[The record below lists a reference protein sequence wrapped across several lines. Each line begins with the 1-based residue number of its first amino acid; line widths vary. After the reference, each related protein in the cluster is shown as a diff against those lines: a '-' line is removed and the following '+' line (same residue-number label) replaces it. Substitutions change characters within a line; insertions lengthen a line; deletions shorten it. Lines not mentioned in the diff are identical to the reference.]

1 MEPVEVGGQVLVVDA
16 DGVVVE
22 EGEDDEEDEE
32 HHEEDHDSSRD
43 PLSCQRGLLSV
54 LALFVSKSSRRGD
67 SRSR

>member
-1 MEPVEVGGQVLVVDA
+1 MEPVEASGHVLVVGA

-43 PLSCQRGLLSV
+43 PLRCQRGLL
-54 LALFVSKSSRRGD
+54 
-67 SRSR
+67 